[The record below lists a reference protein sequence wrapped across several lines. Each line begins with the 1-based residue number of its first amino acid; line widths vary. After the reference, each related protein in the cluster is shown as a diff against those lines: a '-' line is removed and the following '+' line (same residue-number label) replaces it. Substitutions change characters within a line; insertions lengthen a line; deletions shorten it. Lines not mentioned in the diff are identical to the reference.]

1 MIALSVVVIA
11 SSIAVRVISRSPL
24 SVSVSVVASSV
35 WVATLAVAFELE
47 VAEVLG
53 FTWTGGSPGRAR
65 AIAVCFGRVHRDGL
79 YSRGLWCKEE
89 GGMEVSSCEAA
100 W

>member
-1 MIALSVVVIA
+1 MIALSVVIA
-11 SSIAVRVISRSPL
+11 SSVAVRVISRSPL
-24 SVSVSVVASSV
+24 SVSVSVVTSSV